1 MVLAVGQIGKGP
13 LVQQFGFEGAM
24 EAFVFAQGLG
34 VRGPG
39 MTEGNAQADEP
50 DVKGVLRVS
59 GTPHGG
65 PLSINMRWGKP

>member
-1 MVLAVGQIGKGP
+1 
-13 LVQQFGFEGAM
+13 M

-50 DVKGVLRVS
+50 DGKGVGVGIALA
-59 GTPHGG
+59 
-65 PLSINMRWGKP
+65 KPISE

>member
-1 MVLAVGQIGKGP
+1 MAVGQIGKGP

-39 MTEGNAQADEP
+39 MTQGNAQADGQT
-50 DVKGVLRVS
+50 VKGVKGLRVS